1 MTEEIVGR
9 HLAGLS
15 FEKNLDNFEAH
26 RVCDHDILSTVL
38 FILLMRHKLIES
50 LHECVVL

>member
-15 FEKNLDNFEAH
+15 FKKNLDNFEAH
-26 RVCDHDILSTVL
+26 RVCDHNIFGTV
-38 FILLMRHKLIES
+38 FFVLLVRHELIES
-50 LHECVVL
+50 LDKCVVF